1 MKNKWLSINKSCT
14 QYCVLCGLTRRV
26 EARTFIGLLLRRKQ
40 MGRPLKIQKLSTGSG
55 NGGAS
60 VGVDLGYPNFGSLTA
75 PVFNSPTQTLNTT
88 QYVGVVGGAAPTDT
102 PSATNPRIVV
112 TVNITL
118 ASGSGAGSATGFII
132 RQKGSHKYLVGDAT
146 SLTALVV
153 GNAYMI
159 AVIGDT
165 AWTSYGASGN
175 YGVGTIFTAT
185 AALGSTGTG
194 SVNLV
199 GVCVLSDSNAP
210 TSGNMSIAYT
220 DNASSDVYISKLT
233 NRFIL
238 GWEGGSDYAATSV
251 VADLRSLA
259 NFFTDEGTMI
269 KSGTT
274 GAANSGSVST
284 GQQNLLNLALVENV
298 TS

>member
-1 MKNKWLSINKSCT
+1 
-14 QYCVLCGLTRRV
+14 
-26 EARTFIGLLLRRKQ
+26 
-40 MGRPLKIQKLSTGSG
+40 MGRPLKIQKSSTGSG

-75 PVFNSPTQTLNTT
+75 PVFNSPTQTLNAA
-88 QYVGVVGGAAPTDT
+88 QYVGVVGGAAPTDN
-102 PSATNPRIVV
+102 PSATNPRVVV

-118 ASGSGAGSATGFII
+118 ASGSGAGAATGYIV

-146 SLTALVV
+146 SLTALAAGNAYIIAVV
-153 GNAYMI
+153 GNT
-159 AVIGDT
+159 D
-165 AWTSYGASGN
+165 WTTYGAPSN
-175 YGVGTIFTAT
+175 FGVGTIFTAS

-199 GVCVLSDSNAP
+199 GVCVLSDSGSP
-210 TSGNMSIAYT
+210 TSGNMSIAYM
-220 DNASSDVYISKLT
+220 DDASSDVYISKLT
-233 NRFIL
+233 NHYIL

-274 GAANSGSVST
+274 GTANTGSVAA